1 MAIHGTDNVD
11 HRYLGHVINGDR
23 LHEHALRG
31 AAGTKMP
38 RTSWNHL
45 REYQFDCPP
54 IHEQRATANVLDSI
68 DNAIECTKLDF
79 VQKLVK

>member
-1 MAIHGTDNVD
+1 
-11 HRYLGHVINGDR
+11 
-23 LHEHALRG
+23 
-31 AAGTKMP
+31 MP

-68 DNAIECTKLDF
+68 DNAIECTKSLS
-79 VQKLVK
+79 